1 MAEST
6 ILIRTQD
13 GMVQITYNAGE
24 TVGIYASDS
33 NNDFG
38 RDSAVL
44 TLGRVDTTSSKAPDQ
59 VQYKHSYRN
68 VEAEEIAEQYMG
80 NIGIFPSGSMVG
92 SHTYEDVKG
101 KATAPP
107 CMNVDRSLQE
117 ASKLPPLS
125 QCPAADC
132 IIRLRL
138 GPDLLVVTHSN
149 VDIKAIAN
157 PTVTDTHARGGHGHR
172 ILNPAATHNGRQM
185 NGNDSGSNP
194 FDRLPF
200 AEQAAFNASDKQHD
214 PLCLEHTRVEVL
226 AEIRAW
232 IYDRKDE
239 RCIFWL
245 EGMART
251 GKSTIA
257 RTIARELH
265 DSGHLGASFFFSR
278 GGGDVRHAALFVTT
292 VARQLAEHPNVDNKR
307 ILRASIIIVIDA
319 SDECD
324 DENDIKSIL
333 QLFTQAQDITTVRL
347 RVIVTIR
354 PGTHSHLGLQVAPAT
369 FRRQLVLDELSKD
382 AVDQD
387 IRAFFKSHFDA
398 IRIKHGALPTAWPGD
413 DIVDM
418 LVQRA
423 GTLFIYA
430 ATVCRFLREDERFS
444 QERLFFVLQQ
454 DSAYR
459 KSLLAIDDIYIK
471 VLHRAMANG
480 HNKDF
485 RTKLNRWLNNII
497 KPVVVLLQPLS

>member
-1 MAEST
+1 
-6 ILIRTQD
+6 
-13 GMVQITYNAGE
+13 
-24 TVGIYASDS
+24 
-33 NNDFG
+33 
-38 RDSAVL
+38 
-44 TLGRVDTTSSKAPDQ
+44 
-59 VQYKHSYRN
+59 
-68 VEAEEIAEQYMG
+68 
-80 NIGIFPSGSMVG
+80 
-92 SHTYEDVKG
+92 
-101 KATAPP
+101 
-107 CMNVDRSLQE
+107 
-117 ASKLPPLS
+117 
-125 QCPAADC
+125 
-132 IIRLRL
+132 
-138 GPDLLVVTHSN
+138 
-149 VDIKAIAN
+149 
-157 PTVTDTHARGGHGHR
+157 
-172 ILNPAATHNGRQM
+172 
-185 NGNDSGSNP
+185 
-194 FDRLPF
+194 
-200 AEQAAFNASDKQHD
+200 
-214 PLCLEHTRVEVL
+214 
-226 AEIRAW
+226 
-232 IYDRKDE
+232 
-239 RCIFWL
+239 
-245 EGMART
+245 MART

-307 ILRASIIIVIDA
+307 ILRASISKAVSESPDIVLVIVIDA

-459 KSLLAIDDIYIK
+459 KSLLAIDDI
-471 VLHRAMANG
+471 
-480 HNKDF
+480 
-485 RTKLNRWLNNII
+485 
-497 KPVVVLLQPLS
+497 

>member
-1 MAEST
+1 M
-6 ILIRTQD
+6 
-13 GMVQITYNAGE
+13 
-24 TVGIYASDS
+24 
-33 NNDFG
+33 
-38 RDSAVL
+38 
-44 TLGRVDTTSSKAPDQ
+44 
-59 VQYKHSYRN
+59 
-68 VEAEEIAEQYMG
+68 
-80 NIGIFPSGSMVG
+80 
-92 SHTYEDVKG
+92 
-101 KATAPP
+101 
-107 CMNVDRSLQE
+107 
-117 ASKLPPLS
+117 
-125 QCPAADC
+125 
-132 IIRLRL
+132 
-138 GPDLLVVTHSN
+138 LV
-149 VDIKAIAN
+149 
-157 PTVTDTHARGGHGHR
+157 
-172 ILNPAATHNGRQM
+172 
-185 NGNDSGSNP
+185 
-194 FDRLPF
+194 
-200 AEQAAFNASDKQHD
+200 
-214 PLCLEHTRVEVL
+214 
-226 AEIRAW
+226 
-232 IYDRKDE
+232 
-239 RCIFWL
+239 
-245 EGMART
+245 
-251 GKSTIA
+251 
-257 RTIARELH
+257 
-265 DSGHLGASFFFSR
+265 
-278 GGGDVRHAALFVTT
+278 
-292 VARQLAEHPNVDNKR
+292 
-307 ILRASIIIVIDA
+307 IVIDA

-497 KPVVVLLQPLS
+497 KPVVVLLQPLSVSSLAGLLHVKTGDIAGAFKDLRSVLQVPADQHSTVRLLHPSFRDFLLDPRRCNDPRFVIDERHAHYDLFVHCFQVMLARLKQYMCGLRNPGVESKQLGKEALKKYIPSHVQYACRH